1 MKNSQILVLFLI
13 GAVLTVIG
21 AVFKISHERKDW
33 TSFFLIIGMTFE
45 AVAGIMLFPENYS
58 RKTTIK
64 ILFWIVDPDNPKS
77 KKGFIPNRM
86 KPFLYDQIFF

>member
-21 AVFKISHERKDW
+21 ALFKITHERKDW

-45 AVAGIMLFPENYS
+45 AVAGILLIIKLF
-58 RKTTIK
+58 
-64 ILFWIVDPDNPKS
+64 
-77 KKGFIPNRM
+77 KK
-86 KPFLYDQIFF
+86 KDSDSFLDS